1 MHFAEKLKGNHIRST
16 TNIPLPVVSSNTALS
31 PIAHTG
37 CNFSKNSRNSSS
49 SNYTNPLRKYSN
61 VDIEGMKSR
70 PHTLGMDEGHSS
82 NGREYGNITKPQ
94 NYGGAPKSH
103 SKKSVNLLSAVED
116 QKSGLKVTNLKRGE
130 GESDDNSKRPDHVVT
145 TTNVEKVTSKSI
157 DNRKFQ
163 NTSSPESGSF
173 NAADY
178 KGERTYF

>member
-1 MHFAEKLKGNHIRST
+1 MYFAEKLKGNHIRST
-16 TNIPLPVVSSNTALS
+16 TNIPLPVVSNNTALT
-31 PIAHTG
+31 PVAHTG
-37 CNFSKNSRNSSS
+37 CNFSKNSLNNSS
-49 SNYTNPLRKYSN
+49 SNYNPLRKYSN

-82 NGREYGNITKPQ
+82 NGREYGIIIKPQ

-116 QKSGLKVTNLKRGE
+116 GKSGLKVTNLRRGE
-130 GESDDNSKRPDHVVT
+130 GESDDNLKRPDHVVT